1 MLFTYVLAIDFI
13 AIIAQVAELKC
24 TSLSL
29 LSNKTCWIFSRYIV
43 MLMVVPAEM
52 KVIKSHA
59 SRSKLIAAR
68 ARKFFSALHNPQ
80 CAM

>member
-1 MLFTYVLAIDFI
+1 
-13 AIIAQVAELKC
+13 
-24 TSLSL
+24 
-29 LSNKTCWIFSRYIV
+29 

-80 CAM
+80 CAV